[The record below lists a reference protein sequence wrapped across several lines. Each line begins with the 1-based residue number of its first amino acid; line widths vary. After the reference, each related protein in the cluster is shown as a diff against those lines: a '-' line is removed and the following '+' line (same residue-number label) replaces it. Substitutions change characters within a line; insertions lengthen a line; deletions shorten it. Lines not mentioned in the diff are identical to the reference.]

1 MKKVHLGF
9 CYVLWALW
17 IRCIWLIGILFIG
30 IWLMGRLLIAVPDLI
45 NILAGFNYAYV
56 YNILLAGVVFFSIAV
71 YFLSLLPIEPILF
84 IIALI
89 KEIPKWKK
97 KSFLTV
103 VIPFFITVIL
113 YVVFTGAIYVVMINF

>member
-1 MKKVHLGF
+1 
-9 CYVLWALW
+9 
-17 IRCIWLIGILFIG
+17 
-30 IWLMGRLLIAVPDLI
+30 MGRLLIAVPDLI

-113 YVVFTGAIYVVMINF
+113 YVVFTGVIYVVMINF